1 MVTLYEWN
9 EFPFDNTAYDYQGEA
24 LSKIWEELH
33 GGDREPFP
41 EDERLCEAWRC
52 YHRGDFQQ
60 AVNLA
65 DEYGLHG
72 HAVANKATG
81 MYANHLEKNEKRQI
95 DCYKA
100 AIARAEKA
108 IIEFPDEAN
117 SHHFYAFNLGRYSQ
131 SISIVKA
138 LKQGIGGKVMSAL
151 TRVLEINPNHADA
164 HTALGLYHS
173 EIIDKIGK
181 FIGGMTYG
189 ASEKKAIEHFKQALV
204 LAPRS
209 PIAHIEYGNGLYMLY
224 GDRRVDDVSTL
235 YQQATEFTP
244 RDAVEKLDVES
255 ALAEFE

>member
-1 MVTLYEWN
+1 MYEWN
-9 EFPFDNTAYDYQGEA
+9 EFPYKNPAYDYPGEA
-24 LSKIWEELH
+24 LNDIWDELH
-33 GGDREPFP
+33 EGDQEPFP
-41 EDERLCEAWRC
+41 QDARLREAWRC

-65 DEYGLHG
+65 DECGLQG

-81 MYANHLEKNEKRQI
+81 MYASHLEKNEKRQT
-95 DCYKA
+95 DCYQS

-138 LKQGIGGKVMSAL
+138 LHQGIGGKIMKAL
-151 TRVLEINPNHADA
+151 TRALEINRNHADA
-164 HTALGLYHS
+164 HTALGLYHA

-189 ASEKKAIEHFKQALV
+189 ASGKKALEHFKQALV

-224 GDRRVDDVSTL
+224 GDRRVDDVSSL